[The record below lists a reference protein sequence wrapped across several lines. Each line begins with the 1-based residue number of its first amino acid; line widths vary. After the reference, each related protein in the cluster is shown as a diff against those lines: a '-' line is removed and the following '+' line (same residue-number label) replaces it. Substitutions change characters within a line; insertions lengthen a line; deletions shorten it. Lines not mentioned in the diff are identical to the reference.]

1 MNDFK
6 QQAQH
11 ITPKT
16 NKKRPYGDYGDGKR
30 LKMKFEELHND
41 KETNDE
47 YLLNTVKESLNKGE
61 LCLFMG
67 ETGTFMTTG
76 TTDDAEEIFLK
87 LQSVLLAGFLSM
99 EKATDYD
106 IEQILLLE
114 LEALKEVR
122 EELSDVHPIEHGQQR
137 KVFILNS
144 NRGYFKEPQIEILT
158 VNKVGILYIYTDYD
172 KYRKSNGKAVE
183 SSLDIKAFATLE
195 EAETGLFM
203 IKARQYYRNSIKV
216 DDITY
221 AQMKAI
227 FDILGIDTEEVLK

>member
-47 YLLNTVKESLNKGE
+47 YLLNTVKEFLNKGE
-61 LCLFMG
+61 LCLFM
-67 ETGTFMTTG
+67 
-76 TTDDAEEIFLK
+76 
-87 LQSVLLAGFLSM
+87 S
-99 EKATDYD
+99 
-106 IEQILLLE
+106 
-114 LEALKEVR
+114 
-122 EELSDVHPIEHGQQR
+122 
-137 KVFILNS
+137 
-144 NRGYFKEPQIEILT
+144 
-158 VNKVGILYIYTDYD
+158 
-172 KYRKSNGKAVE
+172 
-183 SSLDIKAFATLE
+183 
-195 EAETGLFM
+195 ETGLFM

>member
-1 MNDFK
+1 
-6 QQAQH
+6 
-11 ITPKT
+11 
-16 NKKRPYGDYGDGKR
+16 
-30 LKMKFEELHND
+30 MKFEELHNN

-47 YLLNTVKESLNKGE
+47 CLLNTVKESLNKGE
-61 LCLFMG
+61 LCLFMS
-67 ETGTFMTTG
+67 ETGTFMSTG
-76 TTDDAEEIFLK
+76 ENDDTEETFRK
-87 LQSVLLAGFLSM
+87 LLSVLLSGFISM
-99 EKATDYD
+99 QKGTQFD
-106 IEQILLLE
+106 IEQILLIE

-122 EELSDVHPIEHGQQR
+122 EELSDVHPIE
-137 KVFILNS
+137 
-144 NRGYFKEPQIEILT
+144 KEPQIETLT

-172 KYRKSNGKAVE
+172 KYRKSNGEAVE

-221 AQMKAI
+221 TQMKAI

>member
-1 MNDFK
+1 
-6 QQAQH
+6 
-11 ITPKT
+11 
-16 NKKRPYGDYGDGKR
+16 
-30 LKMKFEELHND
+30 MKFEELHND

-61 LCLFMG
+61 LCLFMS
-67 ETGTFMTTG
+67 ETGTFMSTG
-76 TTDDAEEIFLK
+76 ENDDIEETFRK
-87 LQSVLLAGFLSM
+87 LLSVLLSGFISM
-99 EKATDYD
+99 QKGTQFD
-106 IEQILLLE
+106 IEQILLIE

-137 KVFILNS
+137 KTLKDVKPGDKVFILNS
-144 NRGYFKEPQIEILT
+144 NRGYLKEPQIETLT
-158 VNKVGILYIYTDYD
+158 VNNVGILYIYTDYD
-172 KYRKSNGKAVE
+172 KYKKTNGEAVD
-183 SSLDIKAFATLE
+183 SSLDVKAFATLE

-203 IKARQYYRNSIKV
+203 IKARKYYRNSIKV

>member
-61 LCLFMG
+61 LCLFIS
-67 ETGTFMTTG
+67 ETGTFMSTG
-76 TTDDAEEIFLK
+76 ENDDTEETVRK
-87 LQSVLLAGFLSM
+87 LLLVLLSGFISM
-99 EKATDYD
+99 KKATQFD

-137 KVFILNS
+137 KESLLN
-144 NRGYFKEPQIEILT
+144 
-158 VNKVGILYIYTDYD
+158 
-172 KYRKSNGKAVE
+172 
-183 SSLDIKAFATLE
+183 
-195 EAETGLFM
+195 
-203 IKARQYYRNSIKV
+203 
-216 DDITY
+216 
-221 AQMKAI
+221 
-227 FDILGIDTEEVLK
+227 

>member
-16 NKKRPYGDYGDGKR
+16 NKKRSCGDYGDGKR

-61 LCLFMG
+61 LCLFMS
-67 ETGTFMTTG
+67 ETGTFMSTG
-76 TTDDAEEIFLK
+76 ENDDTEETFRK
-87 LQSVLLAGFLSM
+87 LLSVLLSGFIGM
-99 EKATDYD
+99 QKGIQFD
-106 IEQILLLE
+106 IEQILLIE

-137 KVFILNS
+137 KESLLN
-144 NRGYFKEPQIEILT
+144 
-158 VNKVGILYIYTDYD
+158 
-172 KYRKSNGKAVE
+172 
-183 SSLDIKAFATLE
+183 
-195 EAETGLFM
+195 
-203 IKARQYYRNSIKV
+203 
-216 DDITY
+216 
-221 AQMKAI
+221 
-227 FDILGIDTEEVLK
+227 